1 MDFDQVKLAAVI
13 AAFLFSWR
21 AMFVTALFYLSSYIF
36 TLEITG
42 AEYSFLI
49 VLLYCFA
56 ATNIKF
62 KSEIRQ
68 ALWAIAALN
77 WLCMIDYA
85 YFPYETMFYHAYP
98 FLIHVIDCYIIYHLL
113 SHGGRQDVGT
123 MLDAA
128 QDFIFSTG
136 YRILWLSRIYRQSK
150 R

>member
-21 AMFVTALFYLSSYIF
+21 AMFVAALFYLSSYIF
-36 TLEITG
+36 TLDITG

-68 ALWAIAALN
+68 AFIAIAAVN
-77 WLCMIDYA
+77 WIALIDYA
-85 YFPYETMFYHAYP
+85 YFPYETVFYQVYP
-98 FLIHVIDCYIIYHLL
+98 FIINALDCYIIYHLL

-128 QDFIFSTG
+128 QEFVFSL
-136 YRILWLSRIYRQSK
+136 RCNLLWLSRVYR
-150 R
+150 